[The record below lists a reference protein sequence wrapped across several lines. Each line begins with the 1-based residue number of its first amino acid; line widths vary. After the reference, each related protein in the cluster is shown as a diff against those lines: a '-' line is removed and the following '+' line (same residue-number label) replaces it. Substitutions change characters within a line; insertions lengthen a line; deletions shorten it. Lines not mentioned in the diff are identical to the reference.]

1 MTESGDD
8 AAPAPGPEPA
18 LEAAFDRQM
27 PLIPRNSIAGRA
39 LVVVVAIMTFL
50 ACLTAGSALLVA
62 QASQSWSGDV
72 LRDVTIQVKPGANDD
87 ADRLVDKVAAIAA
100 KTAGAENVRAY
111 TAEESRKLLKP
122 WLGDSLD
129 LSLLPVPRII
139 VVRMTGQDDAV
150 VAALRRTLAREAPEA
165 DLDDHRVWASRIG
178 VLAGAMVALATALF
192 VLVIVAMATAIGFAT
207 RGAVAENREI
217 VEVLHFVGASD
228 RFVANQFHGHFQR
241 LGLQGAA
248 IGGGAAF
255 FLAASA
261 LSQWSANSPGG
272 AEIAALFGAFAL
284 GPSGYGG
291 LLLVAAVVTLLTGL
305 LSRRIVLRHLRAL
318 Q

>member
-1 MTESGDD
+1 MTEPTDD
-8 AAPAPGPEPA
+8 ATHAPPIEPA
-18 LEAAFDRQM
+18 VDRRM
-27 PLIPRNSIAGRA
+27 PLIPRDSIAGRA

-50 ACLTAGSALLVA
+50 ACLTAGAALLVA
-62 QASQSWSGDV
+62 QASQTWRTDV
-72 LRDVTIQVKPGANDD
+72 LRDVLIQVKPGENDD
-87 ADRLVDKVAAIAA
+87 ADRLVDKVAAIAGKA
-100 KTAGAENVRAY
+100 AGAGNVHAY
-111 TAEESRKLLKP
+111 TADDSRKLLQP
-122 WLGDSLD
+122 WLGEGLD
-129 LSLLPVPRII
+129 LTVLPVPRII
-139 VVRMTGQDDAV
+139 VVRMDRESDAD
-150 VAALRRTLAREAPEA
+150 VAALRATLAQDAPQA

-178 VLAGAMVALATALF
+178 VMAGAVVAVASALF
-192 VLVIVAMATAIGFAT
+192 VLVMVAMATAIGFAT

-248 IGGGAAF
+248 IGGGSAIAF
-255 FLAASA
+255 FLGATA

-291 LLLVAAVVTLLTGL
+291 LFLVAGAVTVLTGL